1 MQSLWI
7 DLPFLPPPLHP
18 YSNGITATMGGDCK
32 RRIGVVQKDA
42 PVASDG
48 AGADPLVLGG
58 RRSGHVR
65 GIYPLNPLT
74 SISARPG
81 ILPTERDFSTDHNRP
96 RGVPRDEARGKPR
109 PEPKLDGS
117 RFGTMANY
125 GIVASARA
133 IFMQAGDWPSIKGTM
148 GIRASRS
155 PQTAWPIG
163 RVSGDR
169 AMGDRQ

>member
-1 MQSLWI
+1 
-7 DLPFLPPPLHP
+7 
-18 YSNGITATMGGDCK
+18 MGGDCK

-42 PVASDG
+42 PAECDL
-48 AGADPLVLGG
+48 AGADPLVREGH
-58 RRSGHVR
+58 RSGHVR
-65 GIYPLNPLT
+65 GIYPLDPLA
-74 SISARPG
+74 SIIGAKPG
-81 ILPTERDFSTDHNRP
+81 VQPIERDFSTDHNRP

-109 PEPKLDGS
+109 PEPKADGA

-169 AMGDRQ
+169 AMGDCNGR